1 MRFGR
6 TTTTSVA
13 CALGLG
19 LAAFH
24 GTALAADFGVSGK
37 PGALDRSYSA
47 TLGTRY
53 WYATGKTEKTLYDST
68 GDIRLSRLTYD
79 DLDTHAG
86 EVFGDITNDGIFAKG
101 NAGLGW
107 SLRGSLQDEDF
118 PPALPDYSS
127 TKSDQDDGHVYYVTI
142 DGGKY
147 LVERPNMRL
156 GVFAGYN
163 WLRQQVHAYGCQ
175 QEAAFEI
182 CLPGDV
188 PDGAKVIS
196 QENDWHSARIG
207 LKADALIGDRIL
219 VSAEGAIL
227 PYVYFDGADTHH
239 LRPDLAGSVPETG
252 TGWGYQL
259 EGMVNYRLTDS
270 FTIGLGGRYWH
281 METDGNSHF
290 ENVAAGGTAQDEDWS
305 VDMFGVTAQAAVTF

>member
-1 MRFGR
+1 MGF
-6 TTTTSVA
+6 
-13 CALGLG
+13 G

-24 GTALAADFGVSGK
+24 SAALAADFGASGK

-53 WYATGKTEKTLYDST
+53 WYATGKTEKTLYDPT

-86 EVFGDITNDGIFAKG
+86 EVYGEITDDGLFTKG

-118 PPALPDYSS
+118 APYIDPYSS
-127 TKSDQDDGHVYYVTI
+127 TDSDQDDGHVYYVTI

-147 LVERPNMRL
+147 LIERPNMRL

-175 QEAAFEI
+175 QEAENPFI
-182 CLPGDV
+182 CASGQVAPST
-188 PDGAKVIS
+188 KVIS

-207 LKADALIGDRIL
+207 IKADALIGDRIL
-219 VSAEGAIL
+219 VSAEGAFL
-227 PYVYFDGADTHH
+227 PYVYLDGADSHH
-239 LRPDLAGSVPETG
+239 LRADFAGSIPETG

-259 EGMVNYRLTDS
+259 EGMVNYRLNDS
-270 FTIGLGGRYWH
+270 FTLGLGGRYWH
-281 METDGNSHF
+281 METDGNAHF
-290 ENVAAGGTAQDEDWS
+290 ENIAAGGTAQDEDWS